1 MVITVSQVN
10 YYRQYTLANISK
22 GYVSN
27 WLTCNFSLLAIS
39 ALRLL
44 YLQTS
49 SSSGDRRVAALL
61 APPPVRS
68 VVDSLVLC
76 SALFSFLFDG
86 DMVVEELESLRLR
99 VVCHIYLGS
108 VCVAAAVSRRGGDP
122 RVVRSCRVIKSGFV
136 GVERSAL
143 SLVSSEV
150 EVIVRWAVS
159 DNDKSRSDAPEV
171 VGLMQAWCARFI
183 LLQCGFK
190 LPVHGL

>member
-1 MVITVSQVN
+1 
-10 YYRQYTLANISK
+10 
-22 GYVSN
+22 
-27 WLTCNFSLLAIS
+27 
-39 ALRLL
+39 
-44 YLQTS
+44 TS

-99 VVCHIYLGS
+99 VVCHIYLG
-108 VCVAAAVSRRGGDP
+108 GGDP

-183 LLQCGFK
+183 LLRCGFK
-190 LPVHGL
+190 VPVHGL